1 MFKKYKTT
9 IVESEIKKVWAVAKK
24 ESIEATKDKLKGYK
38 LAMKLEDKGYKLYA
52 AAIAKAKTA
61 DEKKFYE
68 FLKNIMP
75 VWQMC
80 ISI

>member
-24 ESIEATKDKLKGYK
+24 ESIEATKDKLKGYE